1 MTKSKMELL
10 KEELI
15 NKNTG
20 LAIVIEIGLI
30 FLIYFA
36 VCLFGTDVI
45 ALALLLIL
53 FIAFAFAIK
62 ELLDDYDRRK

>member
-20 LAIVIEIGLI
+20 LAFVIEIGLI
-30 FLIYFA
+30 FLIYSA
-36 VCLFGTDVI
+36 VCFFGTGVVV
-45 ALALLLIL
+45 LALLFIL

-62 ELLDDYDRRK
+62 ELLDDYDRSK